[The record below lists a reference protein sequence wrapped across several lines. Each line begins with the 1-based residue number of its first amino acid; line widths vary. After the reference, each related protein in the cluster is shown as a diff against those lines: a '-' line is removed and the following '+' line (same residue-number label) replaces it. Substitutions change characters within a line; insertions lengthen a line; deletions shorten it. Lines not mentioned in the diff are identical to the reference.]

1 MWLSLNTLIHVV
13 REDNT
18 EVSLERK
25 FEHEKCRCHTVE
37 AFSHMERGKLDPFS
51 GCDWEQLTPK
61 EPIISPSFPQM
72 HDQEESV
79 PPPVPAVSSTSIIP
93 SKSGSKWAQ
102 KAVR

>member
-37 AFSHMERGKLDPFS
+37 AFFHMERGKLDPFS
-51 GCDWEQLTPK
+51 GCGKKVLDHAAQLWRNQRNWYVKNILRFENLTMA
-61 EPIISPSFPQM
+61 S
-72 HDQEESV
+72 
-79 PPPVPAVSSTSIIP
+79 
-93 SKSGSKWAQ
+93 
-102 KAVR
+102 

>member
-37 AFSHMERGKLDPFS
+37 AFSQMVKGKS
-51 GCDWEQLTPK
+51 R
-61 EPIISPSFPQM
+61 PIFW
-72 HDQEESV
+72 V
-79 PPPVPAVSSTSIIP
+79 
-93 SKSGSKWAQ
+93 
-102 KAVR
+102 

>member
-37 AFSHMERGKLDPFS
+37 AFFHMERGKLDPFS
-51 GCDWEQLTPK
+51 GCGSPK
-61 EPIISPSFPQM
+61 
-72 HDQEESV
+72 
-79 PPPVPAVSSTSIIP
+79 
-93 SKSGSKWAQ
+93 
-102 KAVR
+102 